1 MLTVDP
7 LQELHTD
14 VQSFDISHKAY
25 LYFNQSGDRCW
36 TKGYFNGHPKG
47 EKSVE
52 VTRDMAIKLI
62 HGEITQDSW
71 LSRYFPKQMAAY
83 RQAIE
88 GAKKQFI
95 DY

>member
-1 MLTVDP
+1 MDP
-7 LQELHTD
+7 LKELQTD
-14 VQSFDISHKAY
+14 IQSFDISHRAF
-25 LYFNQSGDRCW
+25 LYYKQSGDRVW
-36 TKGYFNGHPKG
+36 TKGYFNNRPKG

-52 VTRDMAIKLI
+52 VTRDMAIKLTQ
-62 HGEITQDSW
+62 GEITQDAW

>member
-1 MLTVDP
+1 
-7 LQELHTD
+7 
-14 VQSFDISHKAY
+14 
-25 LYFNQSGDRCW
+25 
-36 TKGYFNGHPKG
+36 
-47 EKSVE
+47 
-52 VTRDMAIKLI
+52 MAIKLTQ
-62 HGEITQDSW
+62 GEITQDAW